1 MIFSFRQ
8 KEKEKAREI
17 ERLKLRIAELEGTN
31 KPKEPVNAEYT
42 LKCPKDWTKGDDEW
56 TKVCNVFLNAVLSD
70 GSKFFD
76 KFFFREDRTYSR
88 NVIWCLKDAS
98 IVQFIDD
105 LHFESVELG
114 MSVKRKASASEQ
126 LKSGIDRKLLID
138 WTDAKEIVK
147 RCDRFIKTLNDLKK
161 RLLEE
166 EVLIPTFSKISYTYL
181 DEFRLVHVVTPERV
195 KPIIDILTFKKFEYL
210 NEYRQYLIESL
221 ASKCIKSV
229 KLDYSGSEKR
239 ENDIDKIEYDVP
251 TAEVMTYKR
260 FEKLHLEKLQR
271 DAKNEENRDIIEEI
285 RASALQLI
293 QKEDK

>member
-8 KEKEKAREI
+8 KEKEQAREI

-31 KPKEPVNAEYT
+31 KPKEPVKTEYT

-56 TKVCNVFLNAVLSD
+56 TKVCNVFYNAVLSD
-70 GSKFFD
+70 GSKFLD
-76 KFFFREDRTYSR
+76 KFFLKEDRTYSR
-88 NVIWCLKDAS
+88 NEILCLKDDSLA
-98 IVQFIDD
+98 QFIDD
-105 LHFESVELG
+105 LHFESVEIG
-114 MSVKRKASASEQ
+114 MSVGKKVPASEQ

-138 WTDAKEIVK
+138 WTDAKDIVK
-147 RCDRFIKTLNDLKK
+147 RGDKFIKSLDTLKK

-166 EVLIPTFSKISYTYL
+166 EILIPTFTKLNYTCLY
-181 DEFRLVHVVTPERV
+181 EFKLVHVVTPERV
-195 KPIIDILTFKKFEYL
+195 KPIIDILTFKKVEYL

-229 KLDYSGSEKR
+229 KLDYSGSTKR
-239 ENDIDKIEYDVP
+239 ENVIDKIEYDVP

-260 FEKLHLEKLQR
+260 FEKLHIEKLQR